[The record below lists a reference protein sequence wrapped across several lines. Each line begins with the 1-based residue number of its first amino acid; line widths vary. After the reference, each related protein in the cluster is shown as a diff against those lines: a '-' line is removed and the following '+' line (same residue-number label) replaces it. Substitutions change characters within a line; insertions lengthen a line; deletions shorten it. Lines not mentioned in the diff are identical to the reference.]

1 VVEHIA
7 KKQKKAKSVAKQEDI
22 KSNKKMTEGKN
33 EVPSDKSVASRVG
46 LGTNTLS
53 LSAFSIIQDS
63 MEREMNLF
71 KDSSRNL
78 PF

>member
-1 VVEHIA
+1 VVEHFA
-7 KKQKKAKSVAKQEDI
+7 KKQKKAKSMANQEDI

-33 EVPSDKSVASRVG
+33 EVLSDISVASRVG

-53 LSAFSIIQDS
+53 LSAFSIILDS
-63 MEREMNLF
+63 TERAINLF
-71 KDSSRNL
+71 KDSRRNL